1 MEPTEIVVLSEEYI
15 QSFYFVWFVGFVIC
29 NLSAV
34 VFFRLIFKG
43 ATVGNFLLV
52 FLSSLI
58 PFVNFVFPL
67 TAIIMVLS
75 VSISTLWE
83 LINDKYGEAPN
94 RPLFKENKRKD

>member
-1 MEPTEIVVLSEEYI
+1 MLEEYT
-15 QSFYFVWFVGFVIC
+15 QSFYFVWFVGFVTC
-29 NLSAV
+29 NLSAPI
-34 VFFRLIFKG
+34 FFRLIFKG

-67 TAIIMVLS
+67 TTIMLVLA
-75 VSISTLWE
+75 VAISTLWE
-83 LINDKYGEAPN
+83 LINEKYGEVLN